1 MVVHVRQYALGC
13 DIGVISAS
21 QGGRGGNGRRKRI
34 GAVCEM
40 MSGQRGLERNLQL
53 LHAVQNLLDVLLR
66 DDPHVSSVAILGM
79 VGVAIDH
86 ASGSA
91 GEIPAPAVLD
101 PALVPPPV
109 VLTPCEETSVGKF
122 SWRRNPKI

>member
-1 MVVHVRQYALGC
+1 
-13 DIGVISAS
+13 
-21 QGGRGGNGRRKRI
+21 
-34 GAVCEM
+34 M
-40 MSGQRGLERNLQL
+40 MSGQRELERNLQL
-53 LHAVQNLLDVLLR
+53 FPAVQNFLDVLLR
-66 DDPHVSSVAILGM
+66 DDPNVSSVAILGM

-101 PALVPPPV
+101 PALVPTPV

-122 SWRRNPKI
+122 SWQRKTEI